1 MNDERLRKFLEKNE
15 NLDLGNL
22 FEYLQGIAEG
32 LESEVRWKK
41 REEIA
46 GQSVKE
52 NDLQHTFKTIFL
64 TVMCAVM
71 ENEWRKKWGLLPFG
85 KVQLDMGQLAIMA
98 LVHDI
103 GEIIEGD
110 AAYFYKIQA
119 DRQGDNAELAA
130 FREIVEPLPEE
141 AKIFFIDAFKRA
153 MPGCKEHINSRESR
167 FFNAI
172 ENLSAL
178 KRGLHECRLGNLHF
192 APKLFDWHIKVLE
205 DYSFREFPSLKM
217 WFSPYIK
224 EAGEYLEKFKAEREK
239 YMAEFI
245 KRGGKE
251 KDFPF

>member
-22 FEYLQGIAEG
+22 FEYLQGITEG
-32 LESEVRWKK
+32 LEGEIRWKK

-46 GQSVKE
+46 GQSVRE
-52 NDLQHTFKTIFL
+52 NDLQHTFKTVFL
-64 TVMCAVM
+64 TVTCAVM
-71 ENEWRKKWGLLPFG
+71 ENEWRKRWGLLPFG
-85 KVQLDMGQLAIMA
+85 KVQLDVGQLAVMA

-110 AAYFYKIQA
+110 MPHFEK
-119 DRQGDNAELAA
+119 AELGTGPQMAEFTA
-130 FREIVEPLPEE
+130 FARIIAPLPNEVRDYLIRTYKRTMFRSEDLKDDRE
-141 AKIFFIDAFKRA
+141 A
-153 MPGCKEHINSRESR
+153 C

-172 ENLSAL
+172 ENLGHL

-224 EAGEYLEKFKAEREK
+224 EAGEYLEKFRAERDK
-239 YMAEFI
+239 YLAEFI

-251 KDFPF
+251 EDFPF